1 MSKLPF
7 FNPYVEAAFDAL
19 ETALLEAIRDTS
31 SLAKAGAYAHMW
43 SDVTAARER
52 GREEMLNVLKKEKAP
67 TVGAAGT
74 ETSICRKT
82 DNSIS
87 HSAPEVKSTK
97 PIISLDAQNEA
108 QRTDLLALIEAFGLP
123 INQFDIKITKER
135 NT

>member
-74 ETSICRKT
+74 TTKSGCIKTSV
-82 DNSIS
+82 DSIS
-87 HSAPEVKSTK
+87 HPLEKIK
-97 PIISLDAQNEA
+97 PNAAIILTERAETPSERFLRTLKDIFAESQGWSDA
-108 QRTDLLALIEAFGLP
+108 DYKF
-123 INQFDIKITKER
+123 
-135 NT
+135 